1 MFVSM
6 ILIMGIVF
14 EFPILAAILSKIGII
29 NKQMLKKDRKH
40 AFVILLIVSAGITPS
55 GDPFTLFAVDLP
67 LYALYEI
74 SIAMC
79 KSKKEDAD
87 DDENEDEDE
96 DADVAETIGDKGVK

>member
-1 MFVSM
+1 
-6 ILIMGIVF
+6 
-14 EFPILAAILSKIGII
+14 
-29 NKQMLKKDRKH
+29 MLKKYRRH

-79 KSKKEDAD
+79 KSKKEDEED
-87 DDENEDEDE
+87 TDSDDEKNMKIVENRR
-96 DADVAETIGDKGVK
+96 VK